1 MEDPNIVKVGLKPR
15 DQAQFLIQHYNI
27 FVGSILDLCEM
38 DKSTDYS
45 AANLRKICKTDFH
58 VKFNEQTNFAFVL
71 IELFKA
77 YAGKLLPKKPDEN
90 EKVYV
95 ERIIREHCSKYVD
108 MSYG

>member
-38 DKSTDYS
+38 D
-45 AANLRKICKTDFH
+45 H